1 MKKKNNINEEDKF
14 KIHVDKKTLRDPN
27 KTKELAM
34 LKKQNPNIEFDLETS
49 VGSSQSSTSMAQM
62 EENEVL
68 EPEAVIAPQDQATIK
83 YLSNVIDNKT
93 GNISQPFVIGTQK
106 YQMVRG
112 LAGGSE
118 IVMAVFAHNET
129 DDNGENVI
137 YAIDEFEQKVALPAK
152 LEMESKA
159 MEEVVEP
166 KEETYEGC
174 KHFFVNPKTNKVRKF
189 KTIEEMLSAN
199 KSEDE
204 IYMGGP
210 KFKKYMTERLFGK
223 RKKMMNELGTE
234 PMGGDEDMTNKAEK
248 LMDVI
253 DNNTSVQNA
262 IKTIKTPVAKQEVI
276 AAFAELIGVPR
287 NGLSDLV
294 SQMKDISKQPKQQQQ
309 QVTQPVQESV
319 VLTKNQMMEMLGNKR
334 NVIKTVKVKDLK

>member
-1 MKKKNNINEEDKF
+1 MKNKINIQEDDKF
-14 KIHVDKKTLRDPN
+14 KIHVDKKTLQDPN

-34 LKKQNPNIEFDLETS
+34 LKRKNPNIEYDLETS

-68 EPEAVIAPQDQATIK
+68 EPEAVITPQDAATIK
-83 YLSNVIDNKT
+83 YLSNVVDNKT
-93 GNISQPFVIGTQK
+93 GNISQPFVIGAQK

-118 IVMAVFAHNET
+118 IVLAVFAHDER
-129 DDNGENVI
+129 DDEGNNII
-137 YAIDEFEQKVALPAK
+137 YPIEEFEQKIAIPAK
-152 LEMESKA
+152 LELESRNMQEAKD
-159 MEEVVEP
+159 EES

-174 KHFFVNPKTNKVRKF
+174 KHFFVDTKTNKVRKF

-199 KSEDE
+199 KSQDE
-204 IYMGGP
+204 VYMGGP

-223 RKKMMNELGTE
+223 RKKVNELGTE
-234 PMGGDEDMTNKAEK
+234 PMVGDEDMTNKAEK

-262 IKTIKTPVAKQEVI
+262 IKTIKTPAAKQEVI

-294 SQMKDISKQPKQQQQ
+294 SQMKDISKQPKQQQ
-309 QVTQPVQESV
+309 VTQPVQESV

-334 NVIKTVKVKDLK
+334 NVIKTVKVKDIK